1 MQNYLHI
8 GRATDLSDKKD
19 RRLYRTLE
27 IMPGFLAW
35 FTIFLVVALSFF
47 TPVFMAI
54 FIIAFDVYWLI
65 KTVYLS
71 LHLRISYNKL
81 KQSLTVNWTDKLNKL
96 EIANYKLQGLK
107 SWQDV
112 YHLK

>member
-1 MQNYLHI
+1 MYDYLHI
-8 GRATDLSDKKD
+8 GRASELSDKKD
-19 RRLYRTLE
+19 LRLYRILE

-47 TPVFMAI
+47 TPFFMAI

-71 LHLRISYNKL
+71 LHLRVSYNKL
-81 KQSLTVNWTDKLNKL
+81 KKNMTINWIEKLNRL
-96 EIANYKLQGLK
+96 STIDYRLSTIK
-107 SWQDV
+107 SWQD
-112 YHLK
+112 